1 LTPHAYAAIAALA
14 GICTALAFVVFFALI
29 KEVGATRALLF
40 TYVNPAVAL
49 VAGVLLAWV
58 RRRAVLA
65 GVLLGLALKLSLPIE
80 LARYTAVGILAA
92 LDSLL
97 GALRAEL
104 EGHFDTRIFLS
115 GFYTNALL
123 AAGLAFLGD
132 RLGIDLYLVA
142 LFAFGWRIFQNVAV
156 IRRHFL

>member
-1 LTPHAYAAIAALA
+1 M
-14 GICTALAFVVFFALI
+14 
-29 KEVGATRALLF
+29 LL
-40 TYVNPAVAL
+40 PLLGL
-49 VAGVLLAWV
+49 V
-58 RRRAVLA
+58 A
-65 GVLLGLALKLSLPIE
+65 GVLLGLALRFNLPIE
-80 LARYTAVGILAA
+80 WARYTAVGILAA

-97 GALRAEL
+97 GAARAEL
-104 EGHFDTRIFLS
+104 EGHFDARIFLS

-132 RLGIDLYLVA
+132 RLGIDLYLIA

>member
-1 LTPHAYAAIAALA
+1 M
-14 GICTALAFVVFFALI
+14 
-29 KEVGATRALLF
+29 LL
-40 TYVNPAVAL
+40 PLLGL
-49 VAGVLLAWV
+49 V
-58 RRRAVLA
+58 A
-65 GVLLGLALKLSLPIE
+65 GVLLGLALRVNLPID

-97 GALRAEL
+97 GGLRAEL
-104 EGHFDTRIFLS
+104 EGQFSTRIFVS

-123 AAGLAFLGD
+123 ASALTFLGD

-156 IRRHFL
+156 IRRRFL

>member
-1 LTPHAYAAIAALA
+1 MWLP
-14 GICTALAFVVFFALI
+14 
-29 KEVGATRALLF
+29 LLG
-40 TYVNPAVAL
+40 L
-49 VAGVLLAWV
+49 VAGVLLGL
-58 RRRAVLA
+58 VLR
-65 GVLLGLALKLSLPIE
+65 VNLPID

-97 GALRAEL
+97 GAYRAEL
-104 EGHFDTRIFLS
+104 EGHFSTRIFLS
-115 GFYTNALL
+115 GFYTNAVL
-123 AAGLAFLGD
+123 AAALTFLGD

>member
-1 LTPHAYAAIAALA
+1 MWLP
-14 GICTALAFVVFFALI
+14 
-29 KEVGATRALLF
+29 LLG
-40 TYVNPAVAL
+40 L
-49 VAGVLLAWV
+49 
-58 RRRAVLA
+58 LA
-65 GVLLGLALKLSLPIE
+65 GVLLGLALKLNLPVE

-115 GFYTNALL
+115 GFYTNELL

>member
-1 LTPHAYAAIAALA
+1 MWLP
-14 GICTALAFVVFFALI
+14 
-29 KEVGATRALLF
+29 LLG
-40 TYVNPAVAL
+40 L
-49 VAGVLLAWV
+49 V
-58 RRRAVLA
+58 A
-65 GVLLGLALKLSLPIE
+65 GVLLGLALKLNLPVD

-132 RLGIDLYLVA
+132 PLGIDLDLVA
-142 LFAFGWRIFQNVAV
+142 LIAFGWRIFPKVGGLPAPLPWTGAAGPAGD
-156 IRRHFL
+156 RRDSPTGAPGAPARHLPFVLA

>member
-1 LTPHAYAAIAALA
+1 MWILSGSKSTKEKELV
-14 GICTALAFVVFFALI
+14 TRSSSSNKTLKSLVF
-29 KEVGATRALLF
+29 T
-40 TYVNPAVAL
+40 N
-49 VAGVLLAWV
+49 
-58 RRRAVLA
+58 
-65 GVLLGLALKLSLPIE
+65 LPVE

>member
-1 LTPHAYAAIAALA
+1 M
-14 GICTALAFVVFFALI
+14 
-29 KEVGATRALLF
+29 LL
-40 TYVNPAVAL
+40 PILGL
-49 VAGVLLAWV
+49 V
-58 RRRAVLA
+58 A
-65 GVLLGLALKLSLPIE
+65 GVLLGLALRFNLPVE

-132 RLGIDLYLVA
+132 RLGLVLYLLA
-142 LFAFGWRIFQNVAV
+142 LSAFG
-156 IRRHFL
+156 RRKLKHRAGVRR

>member
-1 LTPHAYAAIAALA
+1 MWLP
-14 GICTALAFVVFFALI
+14 
-29 KEVGATRALLF
+29 LLG
-40 TYVNPAVAL
+40 L
-49 VAGVLLAWV
+49 
-58 RRRAVLA
+58 LA
-65 GVLLGLALKLSLPIE
+65 GVLLGLALKLNLPIE

-123 AAGLAFLGD
+123 AAGPAVLGRPPRAGPVPVPLLVVGVRGLPELA
-132 RLGIDLYLVA
+132 V
-142 LFAFGWRIFQNVAV
+142 
-156 IRRHFL
+156 